1 MYKRQD
7 IKSVLAILYLA
18 LISAVA
24 YTIWGLL
31 LKYNHVSRV
40 AVIGFTNPVF
50 CALLSALFLGEADEA
65 FSIKNLV
72 SLVLVCIG
80 IYIVNAKFASSKN
93 KSVDNS

>member
-1 MYKRQD
+1 M
-7 IKSVLAILYLA
+7 LAILYLA

-31 LKYNHVSRV
+31 LKYNPVSRV

-50 CALLSALFLGEADEA
+50 GVLLSALFLGEADEA

-80 IYIVNAKFASSKN
+80 IYIVNAKFSSSKN